1 MNSSIEVQSTRQA
14 MEAKRVELQ
23 HFALTYGYAHPT
35 TLRLS
40 QELDELFNLFCEL
53 SEINK

>member
-1 MNSSIEVQSTRQA
+1 MNASIEVQSTRQQ

-23 HFALTYGYAHPT
+23 HFALTYGYTHPT

-53 SEINK
+53 SGINQ